1 MVYIV
6 FISNDEMSER
16 IVRCFK
22 SEETA
27 NAECEK
33 LAEEYPSNEFYVE
46 SYHLY

>member
-6 FISNDEMSER
+6 FISGEEMNER

-33 LAEEYPSNEFYVE
+33 LTKEYPANEFYVE
-46 SYHLY
+46 SYNLY

>member
-6 FISNDEMSER
+6 FISSEEMDER

-22 SEETA
+22 SEDSA
-27 NAECEK
+27 NAEAEK
-33 LAEEYPSNEFYVE
+33 LAEQYPANEFYVE